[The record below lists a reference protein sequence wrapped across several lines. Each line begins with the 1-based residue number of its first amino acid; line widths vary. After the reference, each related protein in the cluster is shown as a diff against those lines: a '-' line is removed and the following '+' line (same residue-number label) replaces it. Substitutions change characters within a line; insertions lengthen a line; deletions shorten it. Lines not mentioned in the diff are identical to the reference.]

1 MTRGQNHAR
10 VAVAALTLSAS
21 AFVALVRHE
30 GYTGK
35 AVIPTTGDVPTVGFG
50 STRHE
55 DGRAVQ
61 LGDTTTPV
69 DALQTAIAH
78 ISKDEA
84 AFRASLPG
92 VALTQGEYDVY
103 LDFVYQYGVAAW
115 RASAMRQRL
124 LAGQHRQACDAL
136 LGWRFITDTRPH
148 PGWQVARRDA
158 AGRAVRWRFDCA
170 TPGNKTCAGVWA
182 RQQKRHADC
191 IAAQPEFLTPEKGTP

>member
-1 MTRGQNHAR
+1 MTRGQNRVR

-84 AFRASLPG
+84 AFRASRSEEHTSEL
-92 VALTQGEYDVY
+92 QS
-103 LDFVYQYGVAAW
+103 
-115 RASAMRQRL
+115 R
-124 LAGQHRQACDAL
+124 
-136 LGWRFITDTRPH
+136 
-148 PGWQVARRDA
+148 
-158 AGRAVRWRFDCA
+158 
-170 TPGNKTCAGVWA
+170 
-182 RQQKRHADC
+182 
-191 IAAQPEFLTPEKGTP
+191 